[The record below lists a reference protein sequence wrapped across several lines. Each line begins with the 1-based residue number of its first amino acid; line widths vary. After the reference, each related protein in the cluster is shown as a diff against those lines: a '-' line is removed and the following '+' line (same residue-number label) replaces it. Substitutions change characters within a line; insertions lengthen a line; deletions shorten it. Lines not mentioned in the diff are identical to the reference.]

1 MNRFIINLRSFDHQ
15 DAYKSTR
22 GPNSA
27 RISEV
32 QFRAPRSL
40 LGNIGESLDL
50 GPWGEEGYE
59 DSMVPETLE
68 DASETGTGQRR
79 SRMTSSQNDIS
90 LPPAMNS

>member
-50 GPWGEEGYE
+50 GPWDEEDHE
-59 DSMVPETLE
+59 ASMGPEVLE
-68 DASETGTGQRR
+68 GASEAGTSQRR
-79 SRMTSSQNDIS
+79 SRTTSSQNDIA
-90 LPPAMNS
+90 PTRVE